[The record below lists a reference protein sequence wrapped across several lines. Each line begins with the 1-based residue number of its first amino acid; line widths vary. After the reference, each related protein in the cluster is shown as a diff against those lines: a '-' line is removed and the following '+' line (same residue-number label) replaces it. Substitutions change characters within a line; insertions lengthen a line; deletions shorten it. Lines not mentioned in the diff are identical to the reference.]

1 MSMSQEE
8 IEALMSGLDI
18 EDDSSDAEESST
30 NTKVNTQEIEELL
43 AQTEDYKKEDSK
55 SKNDEDS
62 KISIN
67 DSKDIISKKEE
78 SRVKTDEIEQ
88 LLHDIETNSSTSK
101 DDIEE
106 DEKEDSFE
114 DLDLVSLDKLEEEL
128 KSSNSTT
135 EEEPSDIETSKT
147 KTKEEPLKEKEVIV
161 KKEERSDEDV
171 AKDWTT
177 SRIEEGVFPLPA
189 EKDTKVVSQ
198 LNQVA
203 NDSEEKVSQIF
214 DVLSLTLDN
223 NTELRNSLKSIELFI
238 SSQTSLLESL
248 NTKFPNIDVFTEH
261 LNNVKSVSITLD
273 SLKQQANAE
282 DAQIFQAMELMQFND
297 INRQKIERVMA
308 VIRKLS
314 MYLNNL
320 FEDDGTA
327 SNVAVAK
334 HIHGDHSSDLAGD
347 DLDKL
352 IAEFSDNKE

>member
-101 DDIEE
+101 DEIEE

-114 DLDLVSLDKLEEEL
+114 NLDSVSLDKLEEEL
-128 KSSNSTT
+128 KSSNSGTK
-135 EEEPSDIETSKT
+135 EETSKT

>member
-114 DLDLVSLDKLEEEL
+114 DLDLVSLDKLEDEL
-128 KSSNSTT
+128 KSSNSTI
-135 EEEPSDIETSKT
+135 EEEPSVIETSKT

>member
-18 EDDSSDAEESST
+18 EDDATDSEESSEK
-30 NTKVNTQEIEELL
+30 TKVNTQEIEELL
-43 AQTEDYKKEDSK
+43 AQTEDYKKVDSK
-55 SKNDEDS
+55 SKSEEDS
-62 KISIN
+62 RVTID

-88 LLHDIETNSSTSK
+88 LLHDIETNSSSK
-101 DDIEE
+101 FEEE
-106 DEKEDSFE
+106 DEEDSLE
-114 DLDLVSLDKLEEEL
+114 DLDLDSLDKLEDEVKPEEQVDL
-128 KSSNSTT
+128 KNLTVEEAPKIEVKENS
-135 EEEPSDIETSKT
+135 
-147 KTKEEPLKEKEVIV
+147 LKEKDISE
-161 KKEERSDEDV
+161 KKETRSDEDV
-171 AKDWTT
+171 AKDWTS
-177 SRIEEGVFPLPA
+177 SRIEEGVFPLPV

-203 NDSEEKVSQIF
+203 TDSEEKVSQIF

-223 NTELRNSLKSIELFI
+223 NNELRNSIKSMESFI
-238 SSQTSLLESL
+238 ASQTSLLESL
-248 NTKFPNIDVFTEH
+248 NNKFPNIEVFEEH
-261 LNNVKSVSITLD
+261 LNNIKTVSTTLNN
-273 SLKQQANAE
+273 LKQQSSTE

-297 INRQKIERVMA
+297 INRQKIERVMS

-334 HIHGDHSSDLAGD
+334 HIHGDHSTDLAGD
-347 DLDKL
+347 DLEKL
-352 IAEFSDNKE
+352 ITEFSDHKE

>member
-18 EDDSSDAEESST
+18 EDDATDSEESSEK
-30 NTKVNTQEIEELL
+30 TKVNTQEIEELL
-43 AQTEDYKKEDSK
+43 AQTEDYKKVDSK
-55 SKNDEDS
+55 SKSEEDS
-62 KISIN
+62 RVTID

-78 SRVKTDEIEQ
+78 SHVKTDEIEQ
-88 LLHDIETNSSTSK
+88 LLHDIETNSSSK
-101 DDIEE
+101 FEEE
-106 DEKEDSFE
+106 DEEDSLE
-114 DLDLVSLDKLEEEL
+114 DLDLDSLDKLEDEVKPEEQVDL
-128 KSSNSTT
+128 KNLTVEEAPKIEVKENS
-135 EEEPSDIETSKT
+135 
-147 KTKEEPLKEKEVIV
+147 LKEKDISE
-161 KKEERSDEDV
+161 KKETRSDEDV
-171 AKDWTT
+171 AKDWTS
-177 SRIEEGVFPLPA
+177 SRIEEGVFPLPV

-223 NTELRNSLKSIELFI
+223 NNELRNSIKSMESFI
-238 SSQTSLLESL
+238 ASQTSLLESL
-248 NTKFPNIDVFTEH
+248 NNKFPNIEVFEEH
-261 LNNVKSVSITLD
+261 LNNIKTVSTTLNN
-273 SLKQQANAE
+273 LKQQSSTE

-297 INRQKIERVMA
+297 INRQKIERVMS

-334 HIHGDHSSDLAGD
+334 HIHGDHSTDLAGD
-347 DLDKL
+347 DLEKL
-352 IAEFSDNKE
+352 ITEFSDHKE

>member
-18 EDDSSDAEESST
+18 EDDDTDSEESSE
-30 NTKVNTQEIEELL
+30 NVKVNTQEIEELL

-55 SKNDEDS
+55 SEKHEDS
-62 KISIN
+62 KISID
-67 DSKDIISKKEE
+67 DSKEIVSKKEE

-88 LLHDIETNSSTSK
+88 LLNDIESSSSK
-101 DDIEE
+101 SEDNVEE
-106 DEKEDSFE
+106 TQEDPLE
-114 DLDLVSLDKLEEEL
+114 DLLSLDNLEDQI
-128 KSSNSTT
+128 
-135 EEEPSDIETSKT
+135 EPEKPVV
-147 KTKEEPLKEKEVIV
+147 KEEIPILETHETEAKEEILKEKNNTE
-161 KKEERSDEDV
+161 KNDRSDDDI

-177 SRIEEGVFPLPA
+177 SKIEEGVFPLPA

-214 DVLSLTLDN
+214 DVLSLSLDN
-223 NTELRNSLKSIELFI
+223 NNELRNSIKSMESFI
-238 SSQTSLLESL
+238 NSQTSLLESL
-248 NTKFPNIDVFTEH
+248 NNKFPNIEVFAEH
-261 LNNVKSVSITLD
+261 LNNIKTVSETLEN
-273 SLKQQANAE
+273 LKKQASAE
-282 DAQIFQAMELMQFND
+282 DIQIFQAMELMQFND

-320 FEDDGTA
+320 FEDDGT
-327 SNVAVAK
+327 SNNVAVAK

-352 IAEFSDNKE
+352 IAEFSDHKE

>member
-18 EDDSSDAEESST
+18 EDDATDSEESSEK
-30 NTKVNTQEIEELL
+30 TKVNTQEIEELL
-43 AQTEDYKKEDSK
+43 AQTEDYKKVDSK
-55 SKNDEDS
+55 SKSEEDS
-62 KISIN
+62 RVTID

-88 LLHDIETNSSTSK
+88 LLHDIETNSSSK
-101 DDIEE
+101 FEEE
-106 DEKEDSFE
+106 DEEDSLE
-114 DLDLVSLDKLEEEL
+114 DLDLDSLDKLEDEVKPEEQVDL
-128 KSSNSTT
+128 KYLTVEQAPKIEVKENS
-135 EEEPSDIETSKT
+135 
-147 KTKEEPLKEKEVIV
+147 LKEKDISE
-161 KKEERSDEDV
+161 KKETRSDEDV
-171 AKDWTT
+171 AKDWTP
-177 SRIEEGVFPLPA
+177 SRFEEGVFPLPA
-189 EKDTKVVSQ
+189 AKYTKVVSQ

-223 NTELRNSLKSIELFI
+223 NNELRNSIKSMESFI
-238 SSQTSLLESL
+238 ASQTSLLESL
-248 NTKFPNIDVFTEH
+248 NNKFPNIEVFEEH
-261 LNNVKSVSITLD
+261 LNNIKTVSTTLNN
-273 SLKQQANAE
+273 LKQQSSTE

-297 INRQKIERVMA
+297 INRQKIERVMS

-334 HIHGDHSSDLAGD
+334 HIHGDHSTDLAGD
-347 DLDKL
+347 DLEKL
-352 IAEFSDNKE
+352 ITEFSDHKE